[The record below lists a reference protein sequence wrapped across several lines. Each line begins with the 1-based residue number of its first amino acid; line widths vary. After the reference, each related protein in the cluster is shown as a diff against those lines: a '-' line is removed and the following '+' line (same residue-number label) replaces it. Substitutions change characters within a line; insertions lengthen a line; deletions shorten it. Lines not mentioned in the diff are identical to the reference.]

1 MDIWVNKTV
10 ENYQKLR
17 KAIEEFGAP
26 SFSESEF
33 LGDEFNVWGIGKEPN
48 RIEIMSEVKGL
59 TFDVAYRGSKTYRQ
73 QNLKIRFINLND

>member
-1 MDIWVNKTV
+1 MDIWVNKTAV
-10 ENYQKLR
+10 NFQKLK

-26 SFSESEF
+26 SFSQSEF

-59 TFDVAYRGSKTYRQ
+59 SFDSVYKESGIHKQ
-73 QNLKIRFINLND
+73 GNLII